1 MRRNLWQ
8 GCSLFSC
15 ALFLLSA
22 SALHAASIPIKGAS
36 TYGSDPA
43 GYGSTSG
50 SFTGGS
56 FTENTICPTPLDLI
70 SSCTLAYVYN
80 FMLTPPA
87 GSTSF
92 TLDFPTAT
100 AGTSLAL
107 LFCDAPTNI
116 SCGTL
121 SGDPISGTLGP
132 DGGNGMEFTFTDLS
146 QLQNQKISLIFV
158 DSSPTTILD
167 ENGDPVPVSPNVP
180 QFSTAFGTGS
190 VATPEPASLSLLGIG
205 LLALGAAVRRKTRP

>member
-1 MRRNLWQ
+1 MRRNLWL
-8 GCSLFSC
+8 GCSSFFC
-15 ALFLLSA
+15 ALFLSA
-22 SALHAASIPIKGAS
+22 SALHATSIPIKGGS
-36 TYGSDPA
+36 SYGSDPA
-43 GYGSTSG
+43 GYGSTNG

-56 FTENTICPTPLDLI
+56 FTESTICPTPLDLG

-100 AGTSLAL
+100 SGVSLSL
-107 LFCDAPTNI
+107 LFCDAPTTI
-116 SCGTL
+116 PCGTL

-132 DGGNGMEFTFTDLS
+132 DGGIGQQFTFTDLS

-167 ENGDPVPVSPNVP
+167 ENGDPVTVSPNVP
-180 QFSTAFGTGS
+180 QFSASWGTGP

-205 LLALGAAVRRKTRP
+205 VLALGAKLRRKAS